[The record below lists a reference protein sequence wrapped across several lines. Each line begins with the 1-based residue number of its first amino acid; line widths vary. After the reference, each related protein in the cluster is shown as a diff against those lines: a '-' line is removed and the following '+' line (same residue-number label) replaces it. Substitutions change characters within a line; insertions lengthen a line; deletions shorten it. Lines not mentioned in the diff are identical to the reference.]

1 MIAGY
6 QLEVLARPRVAIE
19 RPDAHF
25 DGAMGG
31 GTGAR
36 HRFRDYTG
44 ALEERPPCRDENG
57 TWLPRPDVAHHPPR
71 AAIPRLSVELDERRG
86 CRMRQ
91 ASASGRQI
99 MVLVDSFPAL
109 SETFVANEV
118 RALRDAGVAF
128 VSRP

>member
-1 MIAGY
+1 
-6 QLEVLARPRVAIE
+6 
-19 RPDAHF
+19 
-25 DGAMGG
+25 
-31 GTGAR
+31 
-36 HRFRDYTG
+36 
-44 ALEERPPCRDENG
+44 
-57 TWLPRPDVAHHPPR
+57 
-71 AAIPRLSVELDERRG
+71 
-86 CRMRQ
+86 MRQ